1 MIPTMLHRVLACLSA
16 VLALAPSTSG
26 ARTVGEPVSA
36 ASTGDVYALTN
47 AHVVDVDTGRALSRA
62 VVVVADGRIQALG
75 SAASVKIPA
84 GAKQVDMQ
92 GKYLVPGL
100 MNMHVHLGLKLP
112 GLEGLQLANENLAAQ
127 ALREAANA
135 RKSLLS
141 GTTTVRLVGEENL
154 VDFDLRRAIDGGQ
167 VPGPRIKTA
176 GSIIAITG
184 GHGYSEADGAD
195 ALVTLA
201 RQQIK
206 QGADVIKIATS
217 GGIADVRGSIAGAV
231 MTDAE
236 LGGLI
241 DAVHRLGLKVTA
253 HNGSPQA
260 AKQAL
265 DLGIDGFEHG
275 YFLTPDNLKQMKA
288 QGAWL
293 VPTAVVSQPGAQ
305 EFYKK
310 IGSPPWY
317 LERVKSVGRDHWAM
331 LQTAIKLGVNIALGS
346 DQFPFEPNGGTVA
359 TVAEAELYAKAG
371 MTPLQALQAA
381 TIMPAK
387 MMGIEDSVGRLQVGQ
402 YADIIAVEAN
412 PAENISALRSIS
424 FVMKGGTIYRDDARD
439 IGRD

>member
-1 MIPTMLHRVLACLSA
+1 MTPKPIHRVLACLSA
-16 VLALAPSTSG
+16 IIALAPASSG
-26 ARTVGEPVSA
+26 ARTVGEPVAA
-36 ASTGDVYALTN
+36 ASTGTVYALTN
-47 AHVVDVDTGRALSRA
+47 ASVVDVDTGRALSRA

-75 SAASVKIPA
+75 SAGSVKIPA
-84 GAKQVDMQ
+84 GAKQVDMK

-112 GLEGLQLANENLAAQ
+112 GMEGLQLANENLASQ
-127 ALREAANA
+127 ALREASNA

-141 GTTTVRLVGEENL
+141 GTTTVRLVGEENS

-184 GHGYSEADGAD
+184 GHGYTEADGAD

-217 GGIADVRGSIAGAV
+217 GGISDVRGSIAGAV

-253 HNGSPQA
+253 HNGSPKA

-275 YFLTPDNLKQMKA
+275 YFLTPDNLQQMKA

-317 LERVKSVGRDHWAM
+317 LERVKSVGRDHWVM

-387 MMGIEDSVGRLQVGQ
+387 MMGIDDSVGRLKVGQ

-439 IGRD
+439 IGQD